1 MELINRYI
9 EEVGSYLP
17 KRLHDD
23 VAQELRSN
31 LEEGLEDRLSSG
43 DWITTEDAE
52 VSLLTELGPPHELAE
67 SFMPGPRVLFGPRLY
82 PPFIRTMT
90 IALSVFGAIMALS
103 LIVDFIRADSAT
115 ELWVS
120 IIGSIDNL
128 FLGAFVVL
136 GAVVAVFAV
145 IERTTGGVPA
155 KASSWDPRRLYEP
168 EDSNKEHPGERVV
181 GIVCLVLTLVALNL
195 FPDKVGVFVDMDENS
210 GWIPILN
217 QFFWQ
222 HLWLLNIG
230 LGLDLV
236 VQVLVLRKG
245 EWNLPLRWVRVG
257 IGALY
262 VAWLANLV
270 YGPGIFEVDYG
281 SLGSQGWPESAT
293 QRLGNILQK
302 TVLPVLNILLK
313 VGFAASVIG
322 LGVRIFKTAR
332 ESLTPS

>member
-1 MELINRYI
+1 MGLINSYI

-17 KRLHDD
+17 KRLQDD
-23 VAQELRSN
+23 VARELRSN

-43 DWITTEDAE
+43 EWTTTEDAE

-67 SFMPGPRVLFGPRLY
+67 SYMPGPRVLFGPRLY

-90 IALSVFGAIMALS
+90 IALSVLGALKALS
-103 LIVDFIRADSAT
+103 LVVDFIRAESAT
-115 ELWVS
+115 EFWMS
-120 IIGSIDNL
+120 IIGSVDNL
-128 FLGAFVVL
+128 FMGAFVVL
-136 GAVVAVFAV
+136 GAVVAIFAV
-145 IERTTGGVPA
+145 IERTTDGLPA
-155 KASSWDPRRLYEP
+155 KTGSWDPRSLEEP
-168 EDSNKEHPGERVV
+168 EDSNKALPGKQVV

-257 IGALY
+257 VGALY
-262 VAWLANLV
+262 VVWLANLV

-313 VGFAASVIG
+313 VGFAAAVIG
-322 LGVRIFKTAR
+322 LGIRIFKTTR
-332 ESLTPS
+332 ESFTRA